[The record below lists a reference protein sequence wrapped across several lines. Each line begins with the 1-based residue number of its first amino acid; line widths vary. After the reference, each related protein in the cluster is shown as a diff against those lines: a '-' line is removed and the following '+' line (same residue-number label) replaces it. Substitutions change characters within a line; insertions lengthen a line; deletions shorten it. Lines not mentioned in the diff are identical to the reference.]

1 MRITPATRVLLLC
14 GLAACAARSE
24 ESKETTKVATD
35 TLVESKQVVD
45 TMVVKRKSTIATDT
59 AITADTT
66 IVADTNVTAD
76 TALKADT
83 SRLGGGVVNVD
94 TVKVDSTTNR

>member
-1 MRITPATRVLLLC
+1 MTPVAGWLLLS

-45 TMVVKRKSTIATDT
+45 TMVVKSKTTVATDT
-59 AITADTT
+59 AIHADTT

-83 SRLGGGVVNVD
+83 SRLGGGVVKVD
-94 TVKVDSTTNR
+94 TSTVDSTRNR